1 MSGIF
6 HRRKPSTSGVSEL
19 DLIDQNLHNQTTE
32 NQVLKGNIDD
42 LKIALSNNKA
52 IFEQFLK
59 ENEESEHEIQKF
71 KQENQALADKIKDQ
85 DSKLKELKELKFQL
99 VTEKDYRNP
108 SLNNNLREIQ
118 GLLDLAEN
126 EYEILIFKDANEK
139 TWEII
144 KRNDINAE
152 DLEI

>member
-1 MSGIF
+1 M
-6 HRRKPSTSGVSEL
+6 
-19 DLIDQNLHNQTTE
+19 
-32 NQVLKGNIDD
+32 
-42 LKIALSNNKA
+42 
-52 IFEQFLK
+52 K

>member
-108 SLNNNLREIQ
+108 SLNNNLREI
-118 GLLDLAEN
+118 
-126 EYEILIFKDANEK
+126 
-139 TWEII
+139 
-144 KRNDINAE
+144 
-152 DLEI
+152 